1 MKSGP
6 VAFHAVVLLV
16 LSLHAILKWIS
27 YTYAGHLGAFSS
39 MARRERNGKISPL
52 HTSVAHLHIRLSRQ
66 VLSPG
71 AKARIEVQGMRL
83 SLDPAYCAITPIQ
96 GPSRCHL
103 VLRENDRRRM
113 TAHPQLP
120 RQHVRRRVCMS
131 KLRVLVLRTRQER
144 TPIMSR
150 KRTLL

>member
-1 MKSGP
+1 MQSFYSFYHYTPFLNG
-6 VAFHAVVLLV
+6 FRILTLV
-16 LSLHAILKWIS
+16 IL
-27 YTYAGHLGAFSS
+27 ALFSS
-39 MARRERNGKISPL
+39 MARRGRNEKISPL
-52 HTSVAHLHIRLSRQ
+52 HTSVAHLHIRQSRQ

-103 VLRENDRRRM
+103 VLRGNDRRRM

-131 KLRVLVLRTRQER
+131 RLRVLVLQTRQER

-150 KRTLL
+150 KRELFMILDLAD